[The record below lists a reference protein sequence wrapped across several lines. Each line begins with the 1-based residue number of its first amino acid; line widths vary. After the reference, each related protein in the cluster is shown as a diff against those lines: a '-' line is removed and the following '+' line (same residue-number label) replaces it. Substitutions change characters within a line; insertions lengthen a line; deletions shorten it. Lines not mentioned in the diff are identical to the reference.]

1 MLKPIQEYGV
11 AVLLALITLIAVLYY
26 RSTPPDHGEQRPC
39 VKNAAGEMC
48 LDQSTPYVEVP
59 SANQAPQ
66 ALTQIP
72 QALQEELPMVQ
83 VTYDQLTAEMQQDA
97 KSHPKV
103 DKKSAK

>member
-1 MLKPIQEYGV
+1 MLKPIREYGV
-11 AVLLALITLIAVLYY
+11 VVLLALITLIAVLQY
-26 RSTPPDHGEQRPC
+26 RFAPHQGEQRPC

-66 ALTQIP
+66 ALTQKP
-72 QALQEELPMVQ
+72 EALQEELPMVQ
-83 VTYDQLTAEMQQDA
+83 VTYDQLTAEMQQNA

-103 DKKSAK
+103 EKKPAK